1 LVVQAAGGGI
11 ASAAS
16 SKVND
21 NTKPG
26 TNVMVAGIVFQMASI
41 TVFVVCAAEF
51 LRRVMARPHQ
61 RQWLKTNV
69 MPLMFAMIFSVVCIY
84 IRSIY
89 RTIEL
94 LQGWTGYLI
103 THEPYFL
110 GLDGSLMVA
119 AVAVFNFIHP
129 GWFLPDPKKNSAPP
143 VGYDEGMDGS
153 KYSMGLGSENSIV
166 KPKMAQV
173 V

>member
-1 LVVQAAGGGI
+1 
-11 ASAAS
+11 
-16 SKVND
+16 
-21 NTKPG
+21 
-26 TNVMVAGIVFQMASI
+26 MVAGIVFQMASI

-51 LRRVMARPHQ
+51 LRRVMARPQQ
-61 RQWLKTNV
+61 REWLKTHV
-69 MPLMFAMIFSVVCIY
+69 MPLMFAMIFSVLCIY

-103 THEPYFL
+103 THEPYFI

-129 GWFLPDPKKNSAPP
+129 GWFLPDPKENSAPP